1 MASDDAM
8 PKKGS
13 TLYLQVLIGIALG
26 ILLGWAKPD
35 WGIALKPLGDGFVR
49 LIKLLISP
57 IIFTT
62 VVAGISGMG
71 NLKKV
76 GRVGAKALL
85 WFEAMTTLALALGFT
100 MVHLVRPGDGI
111 HARVDA
117 LDTSTLDK
125 TLAGPHP
132 NGIVDHLLAMIPE
145 SFVGAFVSGDVL
157 QVLVLAVLT
166 GIAVAG
172 LGEKAKPITSALDAI
187 GSGLFAIVS
196 VVMRLAPLGAF
207 GAMAYT
213 IGTYGLGTL
222 GHLLGLM
229 LTFYATALIFVL
241 VVLGTVL
248 RIIGLSIFQL
258 LRYLKDELVLV
269 LGTSSSESAL
279 PRLMTKLEDL
289 GCGSAVVRLVVPTGY
304 SFNLDGT
311 CIYLTMAAGFVA
323 QALDVPLT
331 LMQELSLLVV
341 LLLTSKGAAGVTG
354 SGFITL
360 AATLRSTGTVPV
372 AGLTLLLGIDRFMSE
387 ARALTNL
394 VGNAVATIVVSKW
407 EKELSLDQAK
417 RVLADHRNS
426 NTRV

>member
-1 MASDDAM
+1 MATDDAM

-49 LIKLLISP
+49 LIKLLMSP

-100 MVHLVRPGDGI
+100 MVHVVRPGDGI

-132 NGIVDHLLAMIPE
+132 DGIVDHLLAMIPE

-222 GHLLGLM
+222 GHRPCTSDLSLEGLVFT
-229 LTFYATALIFVL
+229 LQPGDF
-241 VVLGTVL
+241 
-248 RIIGLSIFQL
+248 
-258 LRYLKDELVLV
+258 
-269 LGTSSSESAL
+269 
-279 PRLMTKLEDL
+279 DL
-289 GCGSAVVRLVVPTGY
+289 GANRL
-304 SFNLDGT
+304 
-311 CIYLTMAAGFVA
+311 A
-323 QALDVPLT
+323 QA
-331 LMQELSLLVV
+331 
-341 LLLTSKGAAGVTG
+341 A
-354 SGFITL
+354 
-360 AATLRSTGTVPV
+360 
-372 AGLTLLLGIDRFMSE
+372 LGCRQ
-387 ARALTNL
+387 ARLN
-394 VGNAVATIVVSKW
+394 
-407 EKELSLDQAK
+407 
-417 RVLADHRNS
+417 
-426 NTRV
+426 

>member
-1 MASDDAM
+1 M